1 MSKRKHC
8 HGSTH
13 EIDTMGKRFT
23 KIESRDEKNRIS
35 NREFQFPCLTL
46 LQTASGRKLTVKPS
60 SLVEGQRFLQSVEG
74 GFRDF
79 NINSCMDSTTT
90 HEPLSQAKQPLPSGF
105 RPLRRIDSN
114 VPRSTKQNVKPEKIE
129 EEKLWP
135 PPCPEQRKESG
146 TAVFDSKSNSVG
158 FGFDCISSD

>member
-1 MSKRKHC
+1 
-8 HGSTH
+8 
-13 EIDTMGKRFT
+13 
-23 KIESRDEKNRIS
+23 
-35 NREFQFPCLTL
+35 
-46 LQTASGRKLTVKPS
+46 
-60 SLVEGQRFLQSVEG
+60 
-74 GFRDF
+74 
-79 NINSCMDSTTT
+79 MDSTTT

-146 TAVFDSKSNSVG
+146 TARLSVTVRMSENYTVVPLNFECALVAVLTEHHTYTTPNLNSG
-158 FGFDCISSD
+158 L